1 MDAMASSVPRRAS
14 LRGDVDGSGVDV
26 VAMKVVNV
34 SPTVHVHV
42 LFLDTPFDIPE
53 Q

>member
-1 MDAMASSVPRRAS
+1 MDATASSAPRRAS
-14 LRGDVDGSGVDV
+14 VRGEVDASPVDV
-26 VAMKVVNV
+26 MAMKLVNV

-42 LFLDTPFDIPE
+42 LFLDTLFGDPE